1 MNFLTTSVWSEVD
14 IINSVWLFKFGVA
27 NRCISDKK
35 SIFQSQNE
43 KYGQRILF
51 HHDSW
56 DSTKLLDL
64 IVLHIIR
71 G

>member
-1 MNFLTTSVWSEVD
+1 MKNMV
-14 IINSVWLFKFGVA
+14 K
-27 NRCISDKK
+27 
-35 SIFQSQNE
+35 
-43 KYGQRILF
+43 RILF